1 MELCSVVIF
10 GWNNNQTVGH
20 TNYDG
25 RPVVLNH
32 LKIQKRSHH
41 AGVDCSLLNITSN
54 ASHKCLGGRGAAD
67 FALPFGAVKVFK
79 VTRQG
84 LVAVQLGWEIKRGEM
99 GVVLVY
105 FDFLLHG
112 GVSVVE
118 GYGAQLLG
126 GRGGNISIMFSFP
139 SKPSVWLSSPR
150 YSP

>member
-54 ASHKCLGGRGAAD
+54 ASHKCI
-67 FALPFGAVKVFK
+67 PIFK
-79 VTRQG
+79 VGIKIG
-84 LVAVQLGWEIKRGEM
+84 LEKKGEISE
-99 GVVLVY
+99 
-105 FDFLLHG
+105 D
-112 GVSVVE
+112 
-118 GYGAQLLG
+118 
-126 GRGGNISIMFSFP
+126 
-139 SKPSVWLSSPR
+139 SKIH
-150 YSP
+150 